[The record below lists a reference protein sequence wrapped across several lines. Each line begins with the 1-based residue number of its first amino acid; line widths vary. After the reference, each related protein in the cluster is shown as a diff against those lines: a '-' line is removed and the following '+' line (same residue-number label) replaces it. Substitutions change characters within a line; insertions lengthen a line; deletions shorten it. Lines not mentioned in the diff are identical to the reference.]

1 LEGPFA
7 PSIAR
12 ARTRS
17 KMKLNYVVVRFK
29 RDNCVPGDS
38 AAKRQRDDATLD
50 SPQSRKDVAQLL
62 SASLSTNPEPAL
74 LFSPDIEKTE
84 SIPFGSSLTSLMKG
98 ASSAAA
104 STPFGSSLT
113 SLLKGGSFSTS
124 HSSLF
129 SNSFSVSMCA
139 CACLCVFVYASTN
152 TLPFQCCHLV
162 GRGASGLPRATRS
175 SEFPPKDLTISM
187 GLWGFYELFCSLF
200 PGN

>member
-1 LEGPFA
+1 MQELHQVRNLVPLRVVILERPFA

-17 KMKLNYVVVRFK
+17 KVKLNYIVVRFK
-29 RDNCVPGDS
+29 RDDCVPGDS

-50 SPQSRKDVAQLL
+50 SPRSRKEVAQLL
-62 SASLSTNPEPAL
+62 SASLSTNPEPAF

-84 SIPFGSSLTSLMKG
+84 SVPFGSSVTSLLRG

-104 STPFGSSLT
+104 SAPFGSSST

-129 SNSFSVSMCA
+129 SNSFSVCMCA
-139 CACLCVFVYASTN
+139 CVCLCVFVYASTN
-152 TLPFQCCHLV
+152 TLPLQCCHIV
-162 GRGASGLPRATRS
+162 GRAASGLPRATWS
-175 SEFPPKDLTISM
+175 SEFPPEDSTI
-187 GLWGFYELFCSLF
+187 
-200 PGN
+200 